1 VIINKRYRRISET
14 VQAIQVTE
22 ENMAG
27 LAKWC
32 YGRVMVHF
40 PGAGESTTGYRVGQN
55 CVEVVTGRYNGREN
69 KTRAYVGDWIANIEG
84 TTKFRVYRETTFLET
99 FEEIRT
105 ELEKR
110 EAIQELMEKALTV
123 SGPDLDHMI
132 KHFTDKV
139 MNVFE

>member
-14 VQAIQVTE
+14 VQAIQVTD

-40 PGAGESTTGYRVGQN
+40 PGPAEESGNYRVGQN
-55 CVEVVTGRYNGREN
+55 CVEVVTGRFNGREN

-84 TTKFRVYRETTFLET
+84 TTKFRVYRQTTFLET
-99 FEEIRT
+99 FEEIRS
-105 ELEKR
+105 EIERR
-110 EAIQELMEKALTV
+110 EAVMKLMEAALTV
-123 SGPDLDHMI
+123 SGPDLDHMV
-132 KHFTDKV
+132 KRFTDKV
-139 MNVFE
+139 MDIFK